1 MTMRVRRRTG
11 PPELLVP
18 PAKRDRFELQ
28 IHPSDIRSRVRYLF
42 FSRRQVA
49 WVAVGLVVY
58 AVFIL
63 ASLWIAPSVIGNLLS
78 YDRYQ
83 DLVAERQRLGDQL
96 RPLVSRLDE
105 LAVETEDLRLTL
117 DRIFL
122 AYGLDGERSI
132 GQGGYPFEPKPVPD
146 SIYADMIRAGTTT
159 EARVEEQLRVLEIFT
174 EEVRAFETARR
185 DQIRTTP
192 SVCPLAHDS
201 FVLTSPFGSRRNP
214 FTNAR
219 DFHAGVD
226 LAATEG
232 DAIRAP
238 ADGLV
243 VFAGR
248 YPLRRSAAWWR
259 YGNLVVLQH
268 GEEFVSLFAHCHEVQ
283 VRKGQKVKQGDILA
297 TVGSTGLSTNPHLH
311 YEIRRRDEA
320 GDLVPVDPR
329 IYMLDL
335 KLTDREKMLVA
346 TRSAPQADG
355 YEPLPRL
362 LQ

>member
-1 MTMRVRRRTG
+1 MRVRRRSKTPG
-11 PPELLVP
+11 LDSPVP
-18 PAKRDRFELQ
+18 KRNRFEIQ

-49 WVAVGLVVY
+49 VAAVV
-58 AVFIL
+58 L
-63 ASLWIAPSVIGNLLS
+63 SLYTAFLLFSLSVAPSAIANLLS

-83 DLVAERQRLGDQL
+83 DLVAERQRLGDRL
-96 RPLVSRLDE
+96 RPLLGE
-105 LAVETEDLRLTL
+105 LEALATETEDLRLTL
-117 DRIFL
+117 DRIYL
-122 AYGLDGERSI
+122 AYGLDSEKSI
-132 GQGGYPFEPKPVPD
+132 GQGGYPFVSEPVPD
-146 SIYADMIRAGTTT
+146 SIYADLIRSGATTR
-159 EARVEEQLRVLEIFT
+159 ARVEEQLRVLDIFT
-174 EEVRAFETARR
+174 EEVRAFEAARR

-192 SVCPLAHDS
+192 SVCPLVDDS

-214 FTNAR
+214 FTNAH

-226 LAATEG
+226 LAAAEG
-232 DAIRAP
+232 ERIHAP

-268 GEEFVSLFAHCHEVQ
+268 GDEFVSLFAHCDEIH
-283 VRKGQKVKQGDILA
+283 VRKGQKVKQGDLLA

-311 YEIRRRDEA
+311 YEIRRRTAD

-335 KLTDREKMLVA
+335 KLSDREKMLVA